1 MVYLNFVLGLFF
13 MDLIFLGTII
23 VSIMTFRDNS
33 LSFDSS
39 PIFML
44 IKNTNL
50 VIVSSIYL
58 VVGLVVGRVVF

>member
-13 MDLIFLGTII
+13 MDLIFLETII

-33 LSFDSS
+33 PSFDSS
-39 PIFML
+39 PMFML
-44 IKNTNL
+44 KKTNI